1 MNCLLQWLYWNSY
14 VNESLTVACR
24 GKTHSIPSEWNKKAV
39 IQNLWCAYMHKS
51 TLCICLLGCVYTA
64 SLNAQIRSFDH
75 IQFFWPICLH
85 LLYVTHAP
93 MCEWLWSIA
102 NKKNVSMYFYVLK
115 KTLVHQGCIYFVKVK
130 SERDIRPSMEF
141 ALNILGICAL
151 QLTHPKC
158 HTQQWTHTHPHRD
171 HTPGAFKSTT

>member
-24 GKTHSIPSEWNKKAV
+24 GKTHSIPSERNKKAV

-75 IQFFWPICLH
+75 IQFFGPSV
-85 LLYVTHAP
+85 Y
-93 MCEWLWSIA
+93 
-102 NKKNVSMYFYVLK
+102 
-115 KTLVHQGCIYFVKVK
+115 IYFIHDWYPISVFTLIPAQKDCLQW
-130 SERDIRPSMEF
+130 SLYAHGRPSGFKWPCYYNYLF
-141 ALNILGICAL
+141 ASMDNGCHGCFAA
-151 QLTHPKC
+151 QNLTEWVK
-158 HTQQWTHTHPHRD
+158 T
-171 HTPGAFKSTT
+171 GK